1 MAELILDNLSK
12 RYGDDTVVDQ
22 LSLTIPQG
30 EFVALLGP
38 SGCGKST
45 TLRMLAGFESLT
57 GGSISLNGRV
67 LASDNTHLEPEQRNM
82 GMVFQSYALW
92 PHMSVAQNVGY
103 ALRMRGIKGEAR
115 ARKVREAL
123 EVVRLERY
131 AESSPRD
138 LSGGQRQ
145 RVALARCL
153 VSEPEVVL
161 LDEPLANL
169 DRHLRASME
178 DSFRE
183 FHRRTGA
190 TLVYVTHDQSEAMS
204 LADRVAVM
212 QSGRLVQWATPQ
224 QLYARPRTP
233 WLAGFIGE
241 GSVID
246 LPSAR
251 PGEAV
256 SGAALAQGL
265 ARSHGLLASAAG
277 PVLVRPEHVRIRNAA
292 DGDGGV
298 AARVV
303 DTAYRGERFSV
314 RLRLAGQQELLA
326 YHSHPLALDQAVQ
339 LDLEHGWALE
349 QTA

>member
-1 MAELILDNLSK
+1 MAELILDQVSK
-12 RYGDDTVVDQ
+12 QYGNDTVVDK

-30 EFVALLGP
+30 AFVALLGP

-45 TLRMLAGFESLT
+45 TLRMLAGFESLS

-67 LASDNTHLEPEQRNM
+67 LAGDGVHLAPEQRDM

-92 PHMSVAQNVGY
+92 PHMTVAENVGY
-103 ALRMRGIKGEAR
+103 ALRVRGVKGEAR

-123 EVVRLERY
+123 EVVRLEPY
-131 AESSPRD
+131 ADSAPRD

-153 VSEPEVVL
+153 VIEPAVVL

-190 TLVYVTHDQSEAMS
+190 TMVYVTHDQSEAMS
-204 LADRVAVM
+204 LADQVAVM
-212 QSGRLVQWATPQ
+212 QQGRLVQWATPQ
-224 QLYARPRTP
+224 QLYATPRTP

-241 GSVID
+241 GSIVEV
-246 LPSAR
+246 L
-251 PGEAV
+251 AV
-256 SGAALAQGL
+256 SAGQAVGSAALHQGL
-265 ARSHGLLASAAG
+265 TRAAALEATSRV
-277 PVLVRPEHVRIRNAA
+277 PVLVRPQHVHI
-292 DGDGGV
+292 GTQGV
-298 AARVV
+298 GTQGIAARVI

-326 YHSHPLALDQAVQ
+326 YHPHPLALDQDVQIAVEQ
-339 LDLEHGWALE
+339 GWALE
-349 QTA
+349 RHA